1 MSELL
6 NLSVRQAAKQTGVDQ
21 MSEGH
26 ITLKHADLPALDK
39 LGLRLPGLLQTGRL
53 AAGSRIEGP
62 TSIICSVSAGAF
74 IDIGAFCNLS
84 GGTINN
90 VRFGRYC
97 SMAAGVV
104 IGMHEHPTDWLTTSR
119 TAYFPQ
125 VNGWR
130 ELVAPGRLDEIRR
143 GLRPFRNSCPITEIG
158 HDVWIGQGAFI
169 KSGVSI
175 GTGSIIGARAMV
187 LRDVPPYSIV
197 VGTPGRVIR
206 LRFPA
211 ATVERL
217 LALEWWRY
225 SIFDLFTAPLDD
237 IDAALDRIEEMA
249 GSGQLL
255 PYEGP
260 IVTAESLREPQ
271 SLASDL
277 AARFQPL
284 VARAS

>member
-1 MSELL
+1 M
-6 NLSVRQAAKQTGVDQ
+6 N
-21 MSEGH
+21 EGTF
-26 ITLKHADLPALDK
+26 TLKHADLPALDRA
-39 LGLRLPGLLQTGRL
+39 GLRLPGLLQTGRL

-62 TSIICSVSAGAF
+62 TSIIATVSQGAF

-84 GGTINN
+84 GGAINN

-97 SMAAGVV
+97 SIASGVV

-130 ELVAPGRLDEIRR
+130 DLVAPDRQDEIRR
-143 GLRPFRNSCPITEIG
+143 GLRPFKASCPITQIG
-158 HDVWIGQGAFI
+158 HDVWIGQGAFV
-169 KSGVSI
+169 KSGITI
-175 GTGSIIGARAMV
+175 GTGSIIGARAVV

-197 VGTPGRVIR
+197 VGTPGRVVR
-206 LRFPA
+206 LRFPE
-211 ATVERL
+211 ATVARL

-225 SIFDLFTAPLDD
+225 SIFDLFSAPLDD

-249 GSGQLL
+249 GAGQLA

-260 IVTAESLREPQ
+260 VVTPDALRDPQ
-271 SLASDL
+271 GL
-277 AARFQPL
+277 AAELGTRFAQPL
-284 VARAS
+284 ARAS